1 MTTLPRVLIGSRNR
15 LPVLRLGEHGAW
27 LDGGEAGDI
36 LLPRRYVP
44 KDCES
49 GDILEVFV
57 YFDSED
63 RLTASTET
71 PLAEVGEV
79 AFLEIAELNDAG
91 IFLKWGLPKDLLL
104 PWNEVPREQ
113 KAALEPGRRVL
124 VMVFV
129 DERSRIAASA
139 RLADFLKPQ
148 SDAYKE
154 GEKVSIIIGDRT
166 ELGYRVIINHRVWG
180 LLHSADIFA
189 AVKKGDVRDAWVKAL
204 REDQKISVSLAA
216 AGHAAKVD
224 SVAQGILDKLAKEGG
239 FMAVGDKTAP
249 EIIYRLFGV
258 SKKAFKQAIGTL
270 YKQRLILIEDGG
282 IRLAQK

>member
-1 MTTLPRVLIGSRNR
+1 MTDSKRVIIGGTNQLGITR
-15 LPVLRLGEHGAW
+15 LTPQGAY
-27 LDGGEAGDI
+27 LDGGADGEI
-36 LLPRRYVP
+36 LLPKRYLRDSMQP
-44 KDCES
+44 GTALD
-49 GDILEVFV
+49 VFV

-63 RLTASTET
+63 RLTATTEK

-79 AFLEIAELNDAG
+79 AFLEVAELNDAG

-113 KAALEPGRRVL
+113 KATLEPGRRVL
-124 VMVFV
+124 VMIFT
-129 DERSRIAASA
+129 DDRDRIAASA

-148 SDAYKE
+148 SDAYQE
-154 GEKVSIIIGDRT
+154 GEKVRVIIGDRS
-166 ELGYRVIINHRVWG
+166 ELGYRVIINHRIWG
-180 LLHSADIFA
+180 LLHTADIFA
-189 AVKKGDVRDAWVKAL
+189 AVKKGDVRDAWVKSL

-224 SVAQGILDKLAKEGG
+224 SVSQGILDKLAKEGG

>member
-1 MTTLPRVLIGSRNR
+1 MTDSPRVIIGGTNHLTVTR
-15 LPVLRLGEHGAW
+15 LTPQGAY
-27 LDGGEAGDI
+27 LDGGENGEI
-36 LLPRRYVP
+36 LLPRRYVHEGLQP
-44 KDCES
+44 D
-49 GDILEVFV
+49 DALDVFI

-63 RLTASTET
+63 RLTATTEK

-79 AFLEIAELNDAG
+79 AFLEVVDLNDAG
-91 IFLKWGLPKDLLL
+91 IFLKWGLSKDLLL

-124 VMVFV
+124 VMIFA
-129 DERSRIAASA
+129 DERDRIAASA

-148 SDAYKE
+148 SDAFKE
-154 GEKVSIIIGDRT
+154 GEKVSIIIGDRSD
-166 ELGYRVIINHRVWG
+166 LGYRVIINHRIWG
-180 LLHSADIFA
+180 LLHTADIFSN
-189 AVKKGDVRDAWVKAL
+189 VKKGDVRDAWVKAT

-224 SVAQGILDKLAKEGG
+224 SVSQGILDKLAKEGG

-258 SKKAFKQAIGTL
+258 SKKAFKQAMGTL
-270 YKQRLILIEDGG
+270 YKQRLIVIEDGG
-282 IRLAQK
+282 IRLVK